1 MKSYQQAVDHYNS
14 INKPPRARYWNTGDG
29 KRDNGK
35 PLRRTAEGHMAIHK
49 TDDNI
54 IYYRLYDTHV
64 ATFYPPEADGSYK
77 ITTKYVPTQ
86 TTGIFMDT
94 YHLNFHT
101 QTTTEGESVAI
112 PYVQHG
118 SWRDNDKVT
127 ATLYYNKDHALI
139 KERSSHQDVY
149 TMVSS
154 PEDKAKRKEL
164 RAKVEHLIT
173 LALFKLPQL
182 KEDATIEECLG
193 QPFATSYRN
202 SPRELDHLKQYL
214 RNHELDIND
223 NIFVDSFMSSLQG
236 AFDLYASKVCY
247 DAGLFKWKSFWDLP
261 TREAQEEAHKQYK
274 LDQQE
279 KRLALVADLP
289 SDGFRKSLTN
299 MLLSAT
305 NTKVGSVKKPWG
317 QFMPKLPRKWIA

>member
-1 MKSYQQAVDHYNS
+1 MISYQQALDQYNN
-14 INKPPRARYWNTGDG
+14 IKKPPRARYWNTGDG

-35 PLRRTAEGHMAIHK
+35 PLRRTAESHMAIHK
-49 TDDNI
+49 TQDNI

-77 ITTKYVPTQ
+77 VTAKYVPTQ
-86 TTGIFMDT
+86 TTHQFMFS
-94 YHLNFHT
+94 YGLHFYK
-101 QTTTEGESVAI
+101 QTTTEGESVEI

-164 RAKVEHLIT
+164 RGKVEHLIT

-182 KEDATIEECLG
+182 KDNVSTDSTWG
-193 QPFATSYRN
+193 QPFGTSYRN
-202 SPRELDHLKQYL
+202 APRELDYLKQHL

-223 NIFVDSFMSSLQG
+223 EHFVNLFMDALQP
-236 AFDLYASKVCY
+236 AFNVYASKVCY
-247 DAGLFKWKSFWDLP
+247 DAKLFGYFKYWEIPEGTDRVSAELTWKI
-261 TREAQEEAHKQYK
+261 
-274 LDQQE
+274 DQINQ
-279 KRLALVADLP
+279 RQAMVDNITP
-289 SDGFRKSLTN
+289 DGFKKSLTN

-305 NTKVGSVKKPWG
+305 NTKTGTVKKPWG
-317 QFMPKLPRKWIA
+317 QFMPKLPRTWIA

>member
-1 MKSYQQAVDHYNS
+1 MISYQQAVERYNN
-14 INKPPRARYWNTGDG
+14 IAKPPRAKYWNTGDG

-35 PLRRTAEGHMAIHK
+35 PLRRTSETHMAIHK

-54 IYYRLYDTHV
+54 IYYRLYDTHI

-101 QTTTEGESVAI
+101 QTTTEGEAVAI

-118 SWRDNDKVT
+118 GWRENDKVT
-127 ATLYYNKDHALI
+127 ATLYYTKDHALI

-154 PEDKAKRKEL
+154 AEDKAKRKEL
-164 RAKVEHLIT
+164 RDKVEHLIT
-173 LALFKLPQL
+173 LALFKLPNL

-202 SPRELDHLKQYL
+202 SPRDLDQLKQYL
-214 RNHELDIND
+214 GQHELDIND
-223 NIFVDSFMSSLQG
+223 NTFIDMFMSALQG

-289 SDGFRKSLTN
+289 SDGFKKSLTN

-305 NTKVGSVKKPWG
+305 NIKVGSVKKPWG
-317 QFMPKLPRKWIA
+317 QFMPKLPRTWIA